1 MTEFTSEFIAET
13 RETIKQISPLPW
25 YACSCGKCGMISG
38 DKELIATATRG
49 NWGDDYPIIK
59 PVGGSIGGQYEVVM
73 EQITC
78 GHIPPE
84 TGNANAQYIAE
95 ACTNYPKALDHIE
108 QLQKRVQEL
117 EIYNKNFHLACI
129 NSLDLHRESDV
140 PKLKD
145 IPKIIDELKARV
157 QELEQEQRW
166 IHQDKTMIAKKDG
179 DSWCFVL
186 PDFVNLHESEAEFV
200 DGILYRFIEE
210 IYKRLLPPK
219 EEK

>member
-1 MTEFTSEFIAET
+1 MKFTSEFIE
-13 RETIKQISPLPW
+13 EQKKIFDNPEIDISIW
-25 YACSCGKCGMISG
+25 
-38 DKELIATATRG
+38 
-49 NWGDDYPIIK
+49 
-59 PVGGSIGGQYEVVM
+59 V
-73 EQITC
+73 
-78 GHIPPE
+78 
-84 TGNANAQYIAE
+84 AE
-95 ACTNYPKALDHIE
+95 ACGNYYLALDHIE
-108 QLQKRVQEL
+108 RLQKRVDEL
-117 EIYNKNFHLACI
+117 EIYNKNFHPACI
-129 NSLDLHRESDV
+129 DALDLHRESDV

-157 QELEQEQRW
+157 QELEMFQDLVNRWSDQYYRDTNKLKQRIAELEQEQRW

-186 PDFVNLHESEAEFV
+186 PDFVNLHESEAEYV